1 MTVSK
6 QKKNLKGKLSV
17 PPHLVG
23 FIYESKQLTLATYF
37 EKSNNLDTLENDLI
51 QFLFKYCFIG
61 GNDVKMKTTKMGI
74 LISKLNLFQ

>member
-23 FIYESKQLTLATYF
+23 FIYESKQLTLATF
-37 EKSNNLDTLENDLI
+37 FGKKSNLDAL
-51 QFLFKYCFIG
+51 QFIFKYCFIG
-61 GNDVKMKTTKMGI
+61 GNNVKMKTTKVGI

>member
-23 FIYESKQLTLATYF
+23 FIYESKQLTLATFF
-37 EKSNNLDTLENDLI
+37 EKI
-51 QFLFKYCFIG
+51 I
-61 GNDVKMKTTKMGI
+61 I
-74 LISKLNLFQ
+74 